1 MESMDIAA
9 RNPIL
14 FAGDSVAGTDVDMA
28 STAHAIGGD
37 MREDRRED
45 CRGGWSCAGGGTAF
59 PAPLTAE
66 VCVCVCVSVCVC
78 VCVCV
83 RKCVCVCARA
93 RA

>member
-45 CRGGWSCAGGGTAF
+45 FIRSAHCIDPADQPLLLVVIQNRFGGSLIHSQA
-59 PAPLTAE
+59 
-66 VCVCVCVSVCVC
+66 
-78 VCVCV
+78 
-83 RKCVCVCARA
+83 
-93 RA
+93 